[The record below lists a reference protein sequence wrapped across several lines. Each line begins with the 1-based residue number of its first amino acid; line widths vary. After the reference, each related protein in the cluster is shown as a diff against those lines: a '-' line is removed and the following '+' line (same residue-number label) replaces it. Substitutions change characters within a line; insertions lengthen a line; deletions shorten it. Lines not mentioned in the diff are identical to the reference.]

1 MFSGGRE
8 RVHREQMGLKKF
20 IWRIYLRIQVCT
32 YEEQRVKRSL
42 QHLGV
47 IVVATL
53 ALVSANTYL
62 TDLFQVALT
71 FCLQELIV
79 VILYFIILITVLYDT
94 DTRYL
99 CARSWTSLC
108 IFFLLVG
115 DLWKRILV
123 KCFYDLGSAKSPR
136 PFNYWKFSND
146 IFQSSL
152 FRFTSSSDIK
162 SHFVNNYCG
171 VGKMTSKELPEF
183 NVAWNFVVQT
193 STPAGYLFKLRKKH
207 F

>member
-8 RVHREQMGLKKF
+8 RVLREQMGLKKF

-99 CARSWTSLC
+99 CARSWTSLY
-108 IFFLLVG
+108 FF
-115 DLWKRILV
+115 
-123 KCFYDLGSAKSPR
+123 
-136 PFNYWKFSND
+136 
-146 IFQSSL
+146 
-152 FRFTSSSDIK
+152 FTSRRFMK
-162 SHFVNNYCG
+162 THFSKMFLWS
-171 VGKMTSKELPEF
+171 GKRQIAKTIQLLK
-183 NVAWNFVVQT
+183 VQ
-193 STPAGYLFKLRKKH
+193 
-207 F
+207 